1 MLVKMVMIWIT
12 AGGIAGRLFCWRQL
26 SRSVEFTA
34 EASPTGRRS
43 SETSSRLNG
52 GGPWLY
58 HHQHQQQQQQ
68 QQMRVPA
75 MANGSARMLLQVPPP
90 PHQPCRAVTAGHRSS
105 AVSRGK

>member
-58 HHQHQQQQQQ
+58 HQQQQQQ